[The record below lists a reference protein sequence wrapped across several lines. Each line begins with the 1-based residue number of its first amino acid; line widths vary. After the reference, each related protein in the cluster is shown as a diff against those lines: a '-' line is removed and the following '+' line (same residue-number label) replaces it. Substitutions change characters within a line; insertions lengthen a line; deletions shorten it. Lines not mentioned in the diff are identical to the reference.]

1 MRQRRGVSAQRGVDC
16 RDPLAVAL
24 DGEFG
29 SLQRSASRQFG
40 AQIRVVDDC
49 RDRPRDL
56 IGVVGVDEE
65 SGLAG
70 DLGQRRFARRDDRR
84 TEDHRLEDRQAETLV
99 ERGKDDGPRTANQC
113 RQCRKAHV
121 IEPMDASPGAL
132 PHPLALVL
140 LGEQPHFGVVLP
152 TPGDHEH
159 QRHIDAGGQIGIDQP
174 ADIFLG
180 LQRTIKQQVFVQAE
194 TKMPFQLVGDRRRR
208 PLDPF
213 PRKIHR
219 LIGVRDASLL
229 DTEELDDVAL
239 GVFRNRDDVV
249 RLPGDLFEQAKELP
263 LILFG
268 RERQPERD
276 EIVDRI
282 DVARRFDP
290 QRQRISAVQDIRPRL
305 EGEVDERLGARKIR
319 PRIRE
324 KVAGDKNPVMGGERA
339 PELAGDDGAAQ
350 FDRQG
355 LDRQVIPRL
364 VDGMVEGPSQG
375 QLSLPRHAWSLLVEK
390 RDLAQQRIFR
400 GCEGG
405 AVEDADLMAEIVG
418 GTRQHARVCRDAR
431 PPRQRKVQ
439 AVEDDALGHSRA
451 GATGITVVS
460 GRSFSSAGAIACRG
474 HLFFRHGPLFP
485 RVTGGGQIL
494 RRSMIFV
501 DSTRPI
507 VKSCRHY
514 RKDVYT
520 DATIGVGMRQ
530 CDLAS
535 ATASASR
542 DGGPRRPAAPTGYG
556 LLAAGIAARET
567 GALAALLPEFA
578 VGRRLP
584 DLAAAGVSGVVGW
597 SDFRHQGAARR
608 RAAALRVPFLIFGHG
623 LLRAPPGWGIT
634 TPMLSATAQ
643 VTTGPS
649 SAADVLAPDRLLATS
664 GWESPELLAHAAG
677 LRRDILS
684 RRLGGPWWNA
694 GADPGLPRGGKY
706 ALIVVGDRKWGS
718 ANGLTSPALLRAML
732 AAAMAETAPHQT
744 VVVAPDRE
752 GPRGV
757 PAGLLRDAAARGCTV
772 LTEAVD
778 IWEALGRAGC
788 VYTAGGE
795 TGFLALLAGAKIRCF
810 GDSFYSG
817 WGITTDEPGV
827 RRKPLRRTVDEV
839 FAGACLLA
847 TRYLNPYRQKAT
859 AFEDI
864 LEILGE
870 WQKIEAVNR
879 GVAVCL
885 GMSFWKRRQVR
896 DFLWSSAGTPAFRHT
911 TNAALAVARRRA
923 GSIAVWASRAPAGLA
938 KAAEQQGIPLLR
950 VEDGFV
956 RSVGLGSDFMPAAS
970 LVLDSRGM
978 HFDPSVRSDLDR
990 LLAETEFD
998 AALIERARGLV
1009 ARLVARGITKYNLGH
1024 RVPAVRWPAD

>member
-1 MRQRRGVSAQRGVDC
+1 
-16 RDPLAVAL
+16 
-24 DGEFG
+24 
-29 SLQRSASRQFG
+29 
-40 AQIRVVDDC
+40 
-49 RDRPRDL
+49 
-56 IGVVGVDEE
+56 
-65 SGLAG
+65 
-70 DLGQRRFARRDDRR
+70 
-84 TEDHRLEDRQAETLV
+84 
-99 ERGKDDGPRTANQC
+99 
-113 RQCRKAHV
+113 
-121 IEPMDASPGAL
+121 
-132 PHPLALVL
+132 
-140 LGEQPHFGVVLP
+140 
-152 TPGDHEH
+152 
-159 QRHIDAGGQIGIDQP
+159 
-174 ADIFLG
+174 
-180 LQRTIKQQVFVQAE
+180 
-194 TKMPFQLVGDRRRR
+194 
-208 PLDPF
+208 
-213 PRKIHR
+213 
-219 LIGVRDASLL
+219 
-229 DTEELDDVAL
+229 
-239 GVFRNRDDVV
+239 
-249 RLPGDLFEQAKELP
+249 
-263 LILFG
+263 
-268 RERQPERD
+268 
-276 EIVDRI
+276 
-282 DVARRFDP
+282 
-290 QRQRISAVQDIRPRL
+290 
-305 EGEVDERLGARKIR
+305 
-319 PRIRE
+319 
-324 KVAGDKNPVMGGERA
+324 
-339 PELAGDDGAAQ
+339 
-350 FDRQG
+350 
-355 LDRQVIPRL
+355 
-364 VDGMVEGPSQG
+364 
-375 QLSLPRHAWSLLVEK
+375 
-390 RDLAQQRIFR
+390 
-400 GCEGG
+400 
-405 AVEDADLMAEIVG
+405 
-418 GTRQHARVCRDAR
+418 
-431 PPRQRKVQ
+431 
-439 AVEDDALGHSRA
+439 
-451 GATGITVVS
+451 
-460 GRSFSSAGAIACRG
+460 
-474 HLFFRHGPLFP
+474 
-485 RVTGGGQIL
+485 
-494 RRSMIFV
+494 MIFV

-567 GALAALLPEFA
+567 GALAALFPEFA

-847 TRYLNPYRQKAT
+847 TRYLDPYRQKAA

-896 DFLWSSAGTPAFRHT
+896 DFLRSSAGTPAFRHT

-938 KAAEQQGIPLLR
+938 EAAEQQSIPLIR

-978 HFDPSVRSDLDR
+978 HFDPRARCDLEQ
-990 LLAETEFD
+990 LLVATEFD
-998 AALIERARGLV
+998 AALIERARGLI
-1009 ARLVARGITKYNLGH
+1009 ARLVARGITKYNVGDTALAIEWPAGKRRILVPGQVEDDLSVRLAGEGITRNVDLLARVRAGNPDAFILYKPHPDVEAGH
-1024 RVPAVRWPAD
+1024 REGKIADGVATNFADIVIRDVSAAVVLGEIDELHTLTSLAGFEALLRRRRVVVYGRPFYAGWGLTTDLAGVDRGRRLTLEELVAGALILYPRYLDPVTRLPCGPELVIERLADPELWRPGLLVVARRLQGMLARRWSETLGRSAKLPAETAPSSRS